1 MYNTA
6 IMHLLQ
12 MLPSGTTTVTGYPA
26 GLFGGTPFAYSS
38 FSNAYGSI
46 GSTAAQ
52 DTVELLLT
60 GVG

>member
-12 MLPSGTTTVTGYPA
+12 MRSSGTTPITGYPG
-26 GLFGGTPFAYSS
+26 GLFGGTSFSYSS

-46 GSTAAQ
+46 GSVAIQ
-52 DTVELLLT
+52 DTIELLLT